1 MARGHDDQVQ
11 ARTRW
16 HGGHGSDVYEDCVC
30 HVAPAAAPGDRAE
43 RRCEAEEHQLD
54 RREPREQCSGPGRD
68 RHHCARCRP
77 VDPARSPS
85 PRRSGDDRLVRNGVA
100 RQTPGPYESQRH
112 QRTNR
117 LVAPA
122 GNVLAEVAD
131 VLVGTACRHPHA
143 AGGHRSSGTSS
154 WAMTLP
160 PPTSNLAPCSTSGT
174 SEATAVVTST

>member
-1 MARGHDDQVQ
+1 MARGHDDQVR

-16 HGGHGSDVYEDCVC
+16 HGGRDCGVDGDYVC
-30 HVAPAAAPGDRAE
+30 HVGPAAAPGDRAG
-43 RRCEAEEHQLD
+43 RRCEAEGHQLD
-54 RREPREQCSGPGRD
+54 RRELLEQCSGPGRD

-85 PRRSGDDRLVRNGVA
+85 PRRSGDDQLVRNGTA
-100 RQTPGPYESQRH
+100 RQTPVRYENPRH
-112 QRTNR
+112 QATNR

-122 GNVLAEVAD
+122 GNVLVEVAD
-131 VLVGTACRHPHA
+131 VLVGTAYRHPRA
-143 AGGHRSSGTSS
+143 ARGHRSSGTSS

>member
-1 MARGHDDQVQ
+1 MARGHDDQVR

-16 HGGHGSDVYEDCVC
+16 HGGRDCGVDGDYVC
-30 HVAPAAAPGDRAE
+30 HVGPAAAPGDRAG
-43 RRCEAEEHQLD
+43 RRCEAEGHQLD
-54 RREPREQCSGPGRD
+54 RHEPREQCSGPGRD

-85 PRRSGDDRLVRNGVA
+85 PRRSGDDQLVRNEVA
-100 RQTPGPYESQRH
+100 RQTPVPCENQRH
-112 QRTNR
+112 QGTNR
-117 LVAPA
+117 HVAPT

-131 VLVGTACRHPHA
+131 VLVGTACRRPHVA
-143 AGGHRSSGTSS
+143 EGHRSSGTSS

>member
-16 HGGHGSDVYEDCVC
+16 HGGRDFGVDEDYVC
-30 HVAPAAAPGDRAE
+30 HVGPAAAPGNRAG
-43 RRCEAEEHQLD
+43 RRCEAEVHQLD
-54 RREPREQCSGPGRD
+54 RREPRGQCSGPGRD

-77 VDPARSPS
+77 GDPAHSPS
-85 PRRSGDDRLVRNGVA
+85 PRRSGDDQLVRNGVA

-112 QRTNR
+112 QGTNR

-131 VLVGTACRHPHA
+131 VLAEMAYRHLRA